1 MLFTEGAEQKD
12 DRGRVPAALRGCE
25 DNTDTQA
32 MARNHLPKELQDS
45 APVWVG
51 EEKRG
56 EARGTHVAK
65 EDFTYVK
72 KKKIC
77 IYIYIYIWDFPG
89 VQWLRIH
96 LPTHGTWVQ
105 SLVWGDPTCHRAG
118 KPVSHNY
125 GARVP

>member
-72 KKKIC
+72 KKKNMC
-77 IYIYIYIWDFPG
+77 IYIYIYIGLPWGPVVKNPPANTWDMGSIPG
-89 VQWLRIH
+89 LGR
-96 LPTHGTWVQ
+96 
-105 SLVWGDPTCHRAG
+105 
-118 KPVSHNY
+118 SHMPQ
-125 GARVP
+125 GR

>member
-12 DRGRVPAALRGCE
+12 DRGRVPAALSGCE

-32 MARNHLPKELQDS
+32 MARNHLPKGLQDS

-56 EARGTHVAK
+56 EARGMPVAK

-72 KKKIC
+72 K
-77 IYIYIYIWDFPG
+77 IYIYIYMGLPWSPVVKNPPANTWDTGSIPG
-89 VQWLRIH
+89 LGR
-96 LPTHGTWVQ
+96 
-105 SLVWGDPTCHRAG
+105 
-118 KPVSHNY
+118 SHMPQ
-125 GARVP
+125 GS